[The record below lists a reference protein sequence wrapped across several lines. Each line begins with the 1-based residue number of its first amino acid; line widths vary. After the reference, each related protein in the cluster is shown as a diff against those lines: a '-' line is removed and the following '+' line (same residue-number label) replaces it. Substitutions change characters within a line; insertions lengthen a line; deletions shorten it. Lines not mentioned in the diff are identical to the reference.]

1 MTSRDEATDPTE
13 PDVEALSRRVR
24 AFVAATVEDA
34 EADGAVVPLDG
45 DTAAAVVAALAADA
59 LGPDRVTAL
68 VLPAHLT
75 SEAAAND
82 AEAVARS
89 LGLDPERVHLGPVAA
104 AFREAVGAAGTPADD
119 LVASERALAR
129 LRATVASYVAAVDN
143 AVVFGGATRTEL
155 LLGSAPAGRSVDAL
169 PLGDAYATE
178 VTALADALDVPAEVT
193 AGGVGTLDDDATDL
207 GVSPG
212 QLDTLLAALVD
223 DGAEPEAA
231 ARRAGVPERV
241 AGRVLAWH
249 EATALA
255 RGPPATP
262 GESAQTL
269 WR

>member
-1 MTSRDEATDPTE
+1 MTDDPE
-13 PDVEALSRRVR
+13 PVEERARRVR
-24 AFVAATVEDA
+24 EFVVATVEAA

-45 DTAAAVVAALAADA
+45 DTATAVVAALAADA
-59 LGPDRVTAL
+59 LGTDRVTGL

-89 LGLDPERVHLGPVAA
+89 LDLDPERAHLGPVAA
-104 AFREAVGAAGTPADD
+104 AFREAVGDAGTPADD

-129 LRATVASYVAAVDN
+129 LRATVASYVADVEN
-143 AVVFGGATRTEL
+143 AVVFGGATRTER
-155 LLGSAPAGRSVDAL
+155 LLGSAPASRSVDAL
-169 PLGDAYATE
+169 PLGDCDATT
-178 VTALADALDVPAEVT
+178 VTALADALDVPAAVT
-193 AGGVGTLDDDATDL
+193 TGGVGPLDDDATEL

-223 DGAEPEAA
+223 DGADPEAA
-231 ARRAGVPERV
+231 ARRAGVPARV
-241 AGRVLAWH
+241 AERVLAWH

-262 GESAQTL
+262 GRGAQKL
-269 WR
+269 SR